1 MMQIPQEIV
10 RLIQQ
15 RRYLLSSK
23 ARNQLHVGRFST
35 EDLLNSIIYGRV
47 TKKERDETGK
57 ARYKYTIIGPALSG
71 EQIYSCGKIV
81 YLDRKTYFVITFHES
96 R

>member
-1 MMQIPQEIV
+1 MQVPQEIL

-15 RRYLLSSK
+15 RRYLFSSK
-23 ARNQLHVGRFST
+23 ARDQLNDGRFLT
-35 EDLLNSIIYGRV
+35 EDLVHSIIHGRV

-57 ARYKYTIIGPALSG
+57 ARYKYTIIGPAISG

-81 YLDRKTYFVITFHES
+81 HLDRKTYFVITFHES